1 MVKRILNLFLI
12 IGLFVFIG
20 CKKNELGG
28 KSGVSGNVLH
38 HGKPIANAV
47 IYIKFNAKDFP
58 GTDLKVYDTQISAN
72 MNGYFEIFNLYKGD
86 YYFYAVGEDP
96 AISAPY
102 LVVGGMAVSLKS
114 RERKDIDI
122 AVGEE

>member
-1 MVKRILNLFLI
+1 MVKRIIALLLI
-12 IGLFVFIG
+12 LGFITFTG
-20 CKKNELGG
+20 CKKNDLGG

-58 GTDLKVYDTQISAN
+58 GTDLTVYDTKISAN

-96 AISAPY
+96 AISAPFI
-102 LVVGGMAVSLKS
+102 VVGGAAISLKS
-114 RERKDIDI
+114 RERKDSDI

>member
-1 MVKRILNLFLI
+1 MLLTA
-12 IGLFVFIG
+12 GLFVFLG

-38 HGKPIANAV
+38 HGKPIPNAV
-47 IYIKFNAKDFP
+47 IYVKFNATEFP
-58 GTDLKVYDTQISAN
+58 GTNLNVYDTKISAN
-72 MNGYFEIFNLYKGD
+72 MNGYFEIFNFYKGD
-86 YYFYAVGEDP
+86 YYLYAIGEDP

-102 LVVGGMAVSLKS
+102 LVVGGVAVSLKS

>member
-1 MVKRILNLFLI
+1 MVKRII
-12 IGLFVFIG
+12 ILLLTFGFIAFTG
-20 CKKNELGG
+20 CKKNDLGG

-58 GTDLKVYDTQISAN
+58 GTDLTVYDTKISAN

-96 AISAPY
+96 AISAPFI
-102 LVVGGMAVSLKS
+102 VVGGAAISLKS
-114 RERKDIDI
+114 RERKDSDI